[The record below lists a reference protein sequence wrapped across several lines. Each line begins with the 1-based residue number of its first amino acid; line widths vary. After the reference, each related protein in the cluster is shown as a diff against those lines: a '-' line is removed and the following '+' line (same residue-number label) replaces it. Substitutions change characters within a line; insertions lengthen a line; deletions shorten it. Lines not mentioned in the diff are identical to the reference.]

1 MSENTGTKNGNYKR
15 KLRTKNGEYN
25 INVLRDREG
34 YTIARH

>member
-15 KLRTKNGEYN
+15 KLKAKNSEYN
-25 INVLRDREG
+25 INVPWKV